1 MKNVVLDLPTFGII
15 VATPVALGFGI
26 GLLMADKLTNTRR
39 RSIGVMLA
47 IVGGV
52 TTVPA
57 AMAIARTMRAPGR
70 NRTRSVVDRDDRLI
84 GTTRYP
90 RKGDDDVL

>member
-15 VATPVALGFGI
+15 VATRVALGFGI

-47 IVGGV
+47 IVG
-52 TTVPA
+52 A
-57 AMAIARTMRAPGR
+57 DDA
-70 NRTRSVVDRDDRLI
+70 RTRSESNPLGRRS
-84 GTTRYP
+84 R
-90 RKGDDDVL
+90 